1 MASAAPD
8 PRMAAVA
15 AQLRAAEE
23 DLQPLPLPPSFT
35 GGDAASSFQLARAP
49 TAAAAAHSADADYD
63 PASDPYVRFTPPEG
77 PYAVPLPEHLGPDAR
92 WDVYRCVHELK
103 RSAAPRRAAQPTQSP
118 PCSRGPMYAPHPP
131 RTPQTQ
137 QSTTTNSASVSPR
150 KLVTHF
156 PPPDDAVATLHE
168 NWEAAA
174 ARFPHVP
181 ALGWRRRESARS
193 GALGGYTWLTYSQA
207 ADIRTAIGSGLLQL
221 GVPPGSG
228 VGIYSINCKEWA
240 LFDAA
245 GHAYGMVSVPLY
257 DTLGPDAVEYICNH
271 AELAAVGCSAAVLP
285 VLLGCLARCPT
296 VRLVVVWGD
305 APGAADGGGAASS
318 SSSATAAGTG
328 ASRLPHD
335 LPPGVHPDV
344 RLVTIEA
351 CESLGRRHPRAHQPP
366 RPSDVATLCY
376 TSGTTGTP
384 KGAVL
389 THANLIADS
398 AGTSLLLSDWSP
410 GDRHI
415 SYLPLAHIYERCNLV
430 MCVHLGAS
438 VGFYAGDVTQL
449 LDDVQALKPTLFA
462 SVPRL
467 WNRIHDRVMAGVR
480 EGSPLARALFNRAYA
495 AKRAALERGD
505 LTGGRSG
512 AFWDRLVFS
521 KVAAKLGG
529 NVKYMTTG
537 ASPISAEVMAFL
549 RVCFPGAKVL
559 EGYGMTES
567 SCTICL
573 TREDDPT
580 VGHVGAPLPCCEV
593 KLVDIPEMS
602 YLTTDRPFPR
612 GEVCVR
618 GPTVFQGYYKQPEQT
633 RECLD
638 EGGWLHTGDVGCW
651 LPGGRLRI
659 IDRKKNIFKLAQGE
673 YVAPEKIEG
682 VYTRSP
688 FVLQSFVHGDSLRSQ
703 LVAVVVPDPEYL
715 LPWARER
722 GLPQDLPSLCA
733 DPAVLSAVRKSMAEE
748 ARAAQLRGFEVV
760 AAVALIPE
768 QFSVENG
775 LLTPTMK
782 TKRNEARDRYR
793 AVLDGLYAQLPE
805 GGGGGG
811 GGNGEGV

>member
-1 MASAAPD
+1 
-8 PRMAAVA
+8 
-15 AQLRAAEE
+15 
-23 DLQPLPLPPSFT
+23 
-35 GGDAASSFQLARAP
+35 
-49 TAAAAAHSADADYD
+49 
-63 PASDPYVRFTPPEG
+63 
-77 PYAVPLPEHLGPDAR
+77 
-92 WDVYRCVHELK
+92 
-103 RSAAPRRAAQPTQSP
+103 
-118 PCSRGPMYAPHPP
+118 
-131 RTPQTQ
+131 
-137 QSTTTNSASVSPR
+137 
-150 KLVTHF
+150 
-156 PPPDDAVATLHE
+156 
-168 NWEAAA
+168 
-174 ARFPHVP
+174 
-181 ALGWRRRESARS
+181 
-193 GALGGYTWLTYSQA
+193 
-207 ADIRTAIGSGLLQL
+207 
-221 GVPPGSG
+221 
-228 VGIYSINCKEWA
+228 
-240 LFDAA
+240 
-245 GHAYGMVSVPLY
+245 
-257 DTLGPDAVEYICNH
+257 
-271 AELAAVGCSAAVLP
+271 
-285 VLLGCLARCPT
+285 

-305 APGAADGGGAASS
+305 APAEGAGAGAGASAAAAGGASSAAAAASGGG
-318 SSSATAAGTG
+318 G
-328 ASRLPHD
+328 RLPLE
-335 LPPGVHPDV
+335 LPPGAHPDV

-351 CESLGRRHPRAHQPP
+351 CESLGRRHPRAHLPP

-438 VGFYAGDVTQL
+438 VGFYSGDVAQL

-495 AKRAALERGD
+495 AKRAALEAGD
-505 LTGGRSG
+505 LTGGRMG
-512 AFWDRLVFS
+512 PFWDRLVFS

-529 NVKYMTTG
+529 RVKYMTTG
-537 ASPISAEVMAFL
+537 ASPISPEVMAFL

-602 YLTTDRPFPR
+602 YLSSDLPFPR

-618 GPTVFQGYYKQPEQT
+618 GPTVFQGYHKQPEQT
-633 RECLD
+633 AECLD
-638 EGGWLHTGDVGCW
+638 ADGWLHTGDVGAW

-688 FVLQSFVHGDSLRSQ
+688 FVLQAFVHGDSLRSQ
-703 LVAVVVPDPEYL
+703 LVALVVPDPDYL

-722 GLPQDLPSLCA
+722 GLPSDLPSLCA
-733 DPAVLSAVRKSMAEE
+733 DPAALAAVRKSMAEE
-748 ARAAQLRGFEVV
+748 GRAAQLRGFESV
-760 AAVALIPE
+760 AAVALAPE
-768 QFSVENG
+768 PFSVENG

-782 TKRNEARDRYR
+782 TKRNEARDRFR

-811 GGNGEGV
+811 GGGGDIV

>member
-1 MASAAPD
+1 MCGRGRRSPGARPPPPPHA
-8 PRMAAVA
+8 
-15 AQLRAAEE
+15 
-23 DLQPLPLPPSFT
+23 PLPPRK
-35 GGDAASSFQLARAP
+35 A
-49 TAAAAAHSADADYD
+49 
-63 PASDPYVRFTPPEG
+63 
-77 PYAVPLPEHLGPDAR
+77 
-92 WDVYRCVHELK
+92 
-103 RSAAPRRAAQPTQSP
+103 
-118 PCSRGPMYAPHPP
+118 
-131 RTPQTQ
+131 
-137 QSTTTNSASVSPR
+137 TTKKHNDSASISPR
-150 KLVTHF
+150 KLITHF

-181 ALGWRRRESARS
+181 ALGWRRRDAARS

-228 VGIYSINCKEWA
+228 VGIYSLNCKEWA

-245 GHAYGMVSVPLY
+245 AHAYGMVSVPLY

-271 AELAAVGCSAAVLP
+271 AELAAVGCSAATLP

-305 APGAADGGGAASS
+305 APDGPAAAAAGAGAAPSSGGGPSS
-318 SSSATAAGTG
+318 SSSAAAASS

-351 CESLGRRHPRAHQPP
+351 CESLGRRHPRAHLPP

-398 AGTSLLLSDWSP
+398 AGTSALLSDWSP

-438 VGFYAGDVTQL
+438 VGFFSGDVAQL
-449 LDDVQALKPTLFA
+449 LDDVQALRPTLFA

-505 LTGGRSG
+505 LTGGRAG

-529 NVKYMTTG
+529 SVKYMTTG

-602 YLTTDRPFPR
+602 YLTSDRPFPR

-633 RECLD
+633 AECLD
-638 EGGWLHTGDVGCW
+638 RDGWLHTGDVGCW

-688 FVLQSFVHGDSLRSQ
+688 FVLQAFVHGDSLRSQ
-703 LVAVVVPDPEYL
+703 LVAVVVPDPDYL

-722 GLPQDLPSLCA
+722 GLAQDLPSLCA
-733 DPAVLSAVRKSMAEE
+733 DPAVLAAVRKSMAEE
-748 ARAAQLRGFEVV
+748 GRAAQLRGFEVV
-760 AAVALIPE
+760 AAVALSPE
-768 QFSVENG
+768 PFSVENG

-782 TKRNEARDRYR
+782 TKRNEARDRLR

-811 GGNGEGV
+811 ANGADA

>member
-1 MASAAPD
+1 
-8 PRMAAVA
+8 
-15 AQLRAAEE
+15 
-23 DLQPLPLPPSFT
+23 
-35 GGDAASSFQLARAP
+35 
-49 TAAAAAHSADADYD
+49 
-63 PASDPYVRFTPPEG
+63 
-77 PYAVPLPEHLGPDAR
+77 
-92 WDVYRCVHELK
+92 
-103 RSAAPRRAAQPTQSP
+103 
-118 PCSRGPMYAPHPP
+118 
-131 RTPQTQ
+131 
-137 QSTTTNSASVSPR
+137 
-150 KLVTHF
+150 
-156 PPPDDAVATLHE
+156 
-168 NWEAAA
+168 
-174 ARFPHVP
+174 
-181 ALGWRRRESARS
+181 
-193 GALGGYTWLTYSQA
+193 
-207 ADIRTAIGSGLLQL
+207 LQL

-245 GHAYGMVSVPLY
+245 AHAYGMVSVPLY

-271 AELAAVGCSAAVLP
+271 AELACVGCSAAVLP

-305 APGAADGGGAASS
+305 APAAPGATAASS
-318 SSSATAAGTG
+318 SASSAS
-328 ASRLPHD
+328 SRLPLE

-351 CESLGRRHPRAHQPP
+351 CESLGRRHPRAHLPP

-398 AGTSLLLSDWSP
+398 AGTSLLLKDWSP

-438 VGFYAGDVTQL
+438 VGFYSGDVTQL
-449 LDDVQALKPTLFA
+449 LDDVQVLKPTLFA

-467 WNRIHDRVMAGVR
+467 WNRIYDRVMAGVR
-480 EGSPLARALFNRAYA
+480 EGSPIARALFNRAYA
-495 AKRAALERGD
+495 AKRAALEQGGD
-505 LTGGRSG
+505 LSGGRMG

-593 KLVDIPEMS
+593 KLVDIPEMN
-602 YLTTDRPFPR
+602 YLTTDSPHPR

-638 EGGWLHTGDVGCW
+638 DDGWLHTGDVGCW

-688 FVLQSFVHGDSLRSQ
+688 FVLQAFVHGDSLRSQ
-703 LVAVVVPDPEYL
+703 LVALVVPDPDYL

-722 GLPQDLPSLCA
+722 GLPPNLPALCS
-733 DPAVLSAVRKSMAEE
+733 DPTVLSAVRKSMAEE

-760 AAVALIPE
+760 AAVALAPE
-768 QFSVENG
+768 PFSVENG

-782 TKRNEARDRYR
+782 TKRNEARDRFR

-811 GGNGEGV
+811 GNGEAA